1 MKERFQGPLDLV
13 QLPPLMEATSGAP
26 EIKIGLIDGPVAL
39 DHPALSKGHI
49 RELAIGGS
57 SACTRQTSASCVH
70 GTFIAGVLSATR
82 NGVAPAICPSCTL
95 LVRPIFGEAV
105 VLGALVPSAT
115 PEELAAAIV
124 ECVAAGARVLNLS
137 LALTSS
143 SVGGEKALG
152 QALDY
157 AARRGVIAIAAAGN
171 QGIVGS
177 SLITRHPWVIPV
189 AACDSAGRP
198 LSYSNL
204 GNSIGRR
211 GLSAPGE
218 NITSLG
224 SSGKTLALGGTSVA
238 APFVTGAVALLWS
251 LFPAASAANIKL
263 AIASAHD
270 SARRGVVPP
279 LLNARQAWLALA
291 QMSGRIAG
299 HVATV

>member
-1 MKERFQGPLDLV
+1 V
-13 QLPPLMEATSGAP
+13 QLRPLMEATSGAP
-26 EIKIGLIDGPVAL
+26 EVKIGLIDGPVAL
-39 DHPALSKGHI
+39 DHPALSKDHI
-49 RELAIGGS
+49 RELASGAG
-57 SACTRQTSASCVH
+57 SACTRQASASRVH

-82 NGVAPAICPSCTL
+82 ISAAPAICPRCTL

-105 VLGALVPSAT
+105 ASGATVPSAT

-137 LALTSS
+137 LALTSPS
-143 SVGGEKALG
+143 AGGEEALG

-171 QGIVGS
+171 QGMVGS

-198 LSYSNL
+198 LGYSNL
-204 GNSIGRR
+204 GNSIGRF

-218 NITSLG
+218 SIASLG
-224 SSGKTLALGGTSVA
+224 SSGRTLVLDGTSVA

-251 LFPAASAANIKL
+251 LFPATSAANMKL
-263 AIASAHD
+263 AMASAHG

-291 QMSGRIAG
+291 QVSGRIAG